1 MMVRRK
7 SGLGKSMAA
16 ILLSMLVLAG
26 CGGQNTATSDKTES
40 GQANQGQQQVAEKKI
55 DEIEITVTHFPTG
68 LYAVPYDV
76 GMDKGF
82 FEEQGIKIKKVVG
95 SSGGGTTV
103 RNVLSGDLPFGDVST
118 SAALQ
123 SYLAGA
129 PLKIVSGGVQS
140 TSDLV
145 YVTRKDD
152 PIEKIEDVVGK
163 TWSFTNPGSV
173 SETTSQLVFEAAGID
188 PKSLKLVA
196 AGGTSEGLTLLK
208 AGEVDT
214 ALMLDPTYS
223 VQKNDWK
230 TLFRVSKYVPKYQQS
245 VIIASPQLVKENPD
259 LVKRFLSAYQKSVE
273 WTYANPEEA
282 GKIFAK
288 YSEIDEASSVAA
300 VKDVAAAKHWGS
312 KIDPESMN
320 NVVKGMKFTGT
331 WKKGTE
337 IEWNDILDLNA
348 LPEDQRLDPAALTSK

>member
-1 MMVRRK
+1 MI
-7 SGLGKSMAA
+7 LGKRSKFSKSVVP
-16 ILLSMLVLAG
+16 ILLSLFVLAG
-26 CGGQNTATSDKTES
+26 CGGQNTATSGTTET
-40 GQANQGQQQVAEKKI
+40 GQTNQAQQQPAQKKI
-55 DEIEITVTHFPTG
+55 DEIEISVTHFPTG

-82 FEEQGIKIKKVVG
+82 FEEQGIKIKKIVG

-145 YVTRKDD
+145 YVTRKDAN
-152 PIEKIEDVVGK
+152 IEKIEDVVGK
-163 TWSFTNPGSV
+163 TWAFTNPGSV

-196 AGGTSEGLTLLK
+196 SGGTSEGLTLLK
-208 AGEVDT
+208 AGEVDA

-230 TLFRVSKYVPKYQQS
+230 TLFRISKYVPKYQQS
-245 VIIASPQLVKENPD
+245 VIIASPQLVKENPG
-259 LVKRFLSAYQKSVE
+259 KSV
-273 WTYANPEEA
+273 
-282 GKIFAK
+282 
-288 YSEIDEASSVAA
+288 V
-300 VKDVAAAKHWGS
+300 
-312 KIDPESMN
+312 
-320 NVVKGMKFTGT
+320 
-331 WKKGTE
+331 
-337 IEWNDILDLNA
+337 
-348 LPEDQRLDPAALTSK
+348 